1 MWGAVKSPQG
11 VYISGQQNMDKLRP
25 IKYVVCH
32 IVVSS
37 VENSIEQ
44 GRCVE
49 SVGKG
54 SVISLWSV

>member
-1 MWGAVKSPQG
+1 MKSPQG

-32 IVVSS
+32 IVVRSE
-37 VENSIEQ
+37 ENSIEQ